1 MLKLTQAP
9 NPVIGQHWVNL
20 LEAAGIGCEL
30 HNRYLNGALGEIP
43 ADQCAPELWL
53 VDERDE
59 MLARRILEAAQ
70 RGPPPGAASWRC
82 RACGETL
89 ESQFTACWRCGA
101 VREAGDDGADPGYRP
116 GA

>member
-1 MLKLTQAP
+1 MLKLIRAP

-20 LEAAGIGCEL
+20 LATAGIGCEL

-59 MLARRILEAAQ
+59 QLARRILDAAQ
-70 RGPPPGAASWRC
+70 SGQPPGAAKWRC
-82 RACGETL
+82 GACNELL
-89 ESQFTACWRCGA
+89 EPQFTACWRCGA
-101 VREAGDDGADPGYRP
+101 MRDAD
-116 GA
+116 